1 MKQVK
6 REKTADSEEMRGA
19 AASAFSPT
27 PSTSSQPPMKAGA
40 PPQLFSPFQA
50 QHQQQMVQLPHPG
63 MMELSRLSGPPP
75 MHQHPDHMGEPTL
88 ILCTHQES
96 FFDLALFAVT
106 SMLPLRLLRLS
117 RSILRQLLR
126 QAMLCL
132 QEQRRLLLRAWPG
145 L

>member
-1 MKQVK
+1 M
-6 REKTADSEEMRGA
+6 

-27 PSTSSQPPMKAGA
+27 PSTSSQPPMKAGL
-40 PPQLFSPFQA
+40 PPQMFSPFQS
-50 QHQQQMVQLPHPG
+50 QHQQQLVQLPHPG

-75 MHQHPDHMGEPTL
+75 MHQHPDHMGEPIL

-96 FFDLALFAVT
+96 SFGLAFLAAT

-117 RSILRQLLR
+117 RSLLRQLLR

-132 QEQRRLLLRAWPG
+132 QEQRCLLLRARPG